1 MNQKRKMPTQ
11 HYEVSIS
18 ISVFQAERLMDQSS
32 AEPLLTITMNEAGG
46 NVKCCVNTACA
57 SEVQQELTLTGAGQ
71 NHTERFTPG
80 GSSLSLVGPFPPVG
94 TDLEGGRN

>member
-1 MNQKRKMPTQ
+1 MPTQ

-57 SEVQQELTLTGAGQ
+57 SEV
-71 NHTERFTPG
+71 
-80 GSSLSLVGPFPPVG
+80 
-94 TDLEGGRN
+94 